1 MLNLPP
7 KKVRLSD
14 GTELEVNW
22 CGASEGILWIDG
34 IKMELMD
41 AVVLFSDPT
50 KTSSITAPYEILHE
64 GYTKLINISLSTI
77 DGQIKLAL
85 QKQITQ

>member
-1 MLNLPP
+1 MLNLPA
-7 KKVRLSD
+7 KKIRLND

-34 IKMELMD
+34 IKMELVD
-41 AVVLFSDPT
+41 AVFLFSDPT
-50 KTSSITAPYEILHE
+50 KTSSITAPDERLHE
-64 GYTKLINISLSTI
+64 GYTKLIHISLSPI

>member
-14 GTELEVNW
+14 NSELEVNW

-34 IKMELMD
+34 IKMELVD
-41 AVVLFSDPT
+41 AVILFSDPT
-50 KTSSITAPYEILHE
+50 KTSSITAPYEIRHE
-64 GYTKLINISLSTI
+64 GYTKLINISLSPI

>member
-34 IKMELMD
+34 IKMELVD
-41 AVVLFSDPT
+41 AVVLFSDPN
-50 KTSSITAPYEILHE
+50 KTSRITAPYEILHE
-64 GYTKLINISLSTI
+64 GYTKLIHISLSPI

>member
-34 IKMELMD
+34 IKMGLMD

-64 GYTKLINISLSTI
+64 GYTKLINISLSPTVG
-77 DGQIKLAL
+77 DIKLAL
-85 QKQITQ
+85 QNQITQ

>member
-1 MLNLPP
+1 MLNLPA
-7 KKVRLSD
+7 KKIRLNDNS
-14 GTELEVNW
+14 ELEVNW
-22 CGASEGILWIDG
+22 CGASEGFLWIDG
-34 IKMELMD
+34 IKMELVD

-50 KTSSITAPYEILHE
+50 KTSRITAPDEILHE
-64 GYTKLINISLSTI
+64 GYTKLINVSLSPI

>member
-22 CGASEGILWIDG
+22 CGASDGILWIDG

-50 KTSSITAPYEILHE
+50 KSLSITAPYEILHE
-64 GYTKLINISLSTI
+64 GYTKLINISLLLI
-77 DGQIKLAL
+77 DGQI
-85 QKQITQ
+85 